1 MTSRAERAVGLACRI
16 TTVTIAVI
24 GVILLVLVVL

>member
-1 MTSRAERAVGLACRI
+1 MTSRAERAARTGLSDN
-16 TTVTIAVI
+16 TVTIAVI